1 MERSLIDEK
10 LYSVYLDHL
19 ISGNKAE
26 CSKIVYELIHQEINL
41 KDLYLNLFQRSLYEV
56 GAKWECND
64 ISVATEHLA
73 TSITSRLM
81 SLAYPLL
88 FSTRKNGNK
97 VIVSAIA
104 NEYHEI
110 GGRMVADL
118 LEMKGWDSYFLG
130 ANTPVSELI
139 ELIDEKKPSLVALS
153 VAVYMNV
160 GELDQ
165 AIQNITKKFPEL
177 PIAIGG
183 QAFSWGG
190 EGQFSSYRN
199 CKVFKDM
206 SSFEN
211 HINSGIYG

>member
-1 MERSLIDEK
+1 MDVSLINEK

-26 CSKIVYELIHQEINL
+26 CSRIVYDLIQQEIEL

-73 TSITSRLM
+73 TSITSRLL

-88 FSTRKNGNK
+88 FSTHKTGNR

-130 ANTPVSELI
+130 ANTPVSELLD
-139 ELIDEKKPSLVALS
+139 LIAEKKPGLVALS
-153 VAVYMNV
+153 IAVYMNV
-160 GELDQ
+160 DELDK
-165 AIQNITKKFPEL
+165 AIQNIHKEFPEL

-190 EGQFSSYRN
+190 DEQFSTYQN

-206 SSFEN
+206 TSFEN
-211 HINSGIYG
+211 HLNSGIYG